1 MRKLISWIVIGT
13 MSTMVGCT
21 PIKTKTPLS
30 SCPMPQ
36 RMATFDNGTIFKAGA
51 IRPLFEDRRA
61 RNVGDE
67 LTIGIGESS
76 NPTEKSSANAKKGAS
91 PDAALPSD
99 SKEFKSAAAKEKAG
113 TTAYAG
119 SVIATVVAVLD
130 NGKLLVCGDK
140 LVKYANADLNFE
152 YIRISGIVNPLTI
165 SPANTVQSTQIAD
178 VQIEYRN
185 ADNINPAPPSQ
196 SFMSRFS
203 RLFTPKQLYF

>member
-1 MRKLISWIVIGT
+1 MRKLICWVLIGSIFT
-13 MSTMVGCT
+13 MIGCT
-21 PIKTKTPLS
+21 PIRSKTPLS

-36 RMATFDNGTIFKAGA
+36 KMATFDNGTIFKAGG

-67 LTIGIGESS
+67 LTITIGESS
-76 NPTEKSSANAKKGAS
+76 NPTEKSSANAKKPS
-91 PDAALPSD
+91 TPETSLPTD

-119 SVIATVVAVLD
+119 SVIATVVVVLD

-152 YIRISGIVNPLTI
+152 YVRISGIVNPLTI
-165 SPANTVQSTQIAD
+165 SPTNTVQSTQIAD

-185 ADNINPAPPSQ
+185 ADNINPTPPSQ

-203 RLFTPKQLYF
+203 RMFTPKQLYF

>member
-1 MRKLISWIVIGT
+1 MRKLINWILIGT
-13 MSTMVGCT
+13 IFTMIGCT
-21 PIKTKTPLS
+21 PIRTKTPLS

-36 RMATFDNGTIFKAGA
+36 KMATFDNGTIFKAGA

-67 LTIGIGESS
+67 LTITIGESS
-76 NPTEKSSANAKKGAS
+76 NPTAKSSANATKPSSPEAS
-91 PDAALPSD
+91 LPSN
-99 SKEFKSAAAKEKAG
+99 SKEFKSAAANEQAG
-113 TTAYAG
+113 STAYSG
-119 SVIATVVAVLD
+119 SVIATVVVVLD

-152 YIRISGIVNPLTI
+152 YVRISGIVNPLTI
-165 SPANTVQSTQIAD
+165 SPTNTVQSTQIAD

-185 ADNINPAPPSQ
+185 ADNINPTPPSQ

>member
-1 MRKLISWIVIGT
+1 MRKLISLALIGV
-13 MSTMVGCT
+13 MSIMVGCT
-21 PIKTKTPLS
+21 PLRTKTPLS

-67 LTIGIGESS
+67 LTITIGESS
-76 NPTEKSSANAKKGAS
+76 NPTEKSSANTKKPS
-91 PDAALPSD
+91 TPEAALPSD
-99 SKEFKSAAAKEKAG
+99 SKEFKSAASKDKAG
-113 TTAYAG
+113 STAYAG

-152 YIRISGIVNPLTI
+152 YIRISGIVNPRTV
-165 SPANTVQSTQIAD
+165 STTNTVQSTQIAD

-185 ADNINPAPPSQ
+185 ADNINPTPPSQ

-203 RLFTPKQLYF
+203 RMFTPKQLYF